1 MPKNVPFHAI
11 SLSIATILGAALVMI
26 GCGSSSSSTLTP
38 AQAQAVASA
47 VSSSVSQSLKGAF
60 GVASAKTDVGVTA
73 MEESSPR
80 ASTPTCTPP
89 SSGGTFNCMLAQ
101 TVPCSGGGTI
111 SVSGDIMGTLDSSGT
126 GSVQEQIAARPANCS
141 VDGLVLNGG
150 TVNVDGT
157 INVSSGMIVF
167 PVTASETG
175 SVMFGPKPTGV
186 CMLDVTFTVN
196 SNLACTTTGMAC
208 GQPVSGSC

>member
-1 MPKNVPFHAI
+1 
-11 SLSIATILGAALVMI
+11 
-26 GCGSSSSSTLTP
+26 
-38 AQAQAVASA
+38 
-47 VSSSVSQSLKGAF
+47 
-60 GVASAKTDVGVTA
+60 
-73 MEESSPR
+73 
-80 ASTPTCTPP
+80 
-89 SSGGTFNCMLAQ
+89 
-101 TVPCSGGGTI
+101 
-111 SVSGDIMGTLDSSGT
+111 MGTLDSSGT
-126 GSVQEQIAARPANCS
+126 GSVQEQIAAKPANCS

-196 SNLACTTTGMAC
+196 SNLACTTTGTAC